1 MERETQRGKG
11 GTNNKR
17 AAVPQRGCQV
27 QSGVG
32 RQDSQ
37 GAVTGGESWETCV
50 SCLPRL
56 QTTSLCFTGP
66 FFPSAH
72 RQPPPRPRTH
82 PPTSI
87 HPPPPPRKEHNG
99 ATSIR
104 AASRLQGWRG
114 RGKGERRRDE
124 RVGEGAEVREREGGI
139 AEKQTEEDG
148 DSDEA
153 REKKGALKEKEEMK
167 KLRTERRRK
176 KNKTKKK
183 KKKTESDE
191 NTTLEFEKKTMAANS
206 ATVCRMPSNMG
217 SSSFRDTPRG
227 SYWQHITL
235 TS

>member
-17 AAVPQRGCQV
+17 AAVAQRGCQV

-82 PPTSI
+82 PPPPTLHH
-87 HPPPPPRKEHNG
+87 HPEKEHNG
-99 ATSIR
+99 ALPPYVQR
-104 AASRLQGWRG
+104 AGCKLWGG
-114 RGKGERRRDE
+114 DGERRRDE
-124 RVGEGAEVREREGGI
+124 RVGEGAEVRERERERGG
-139 AEKQTEEDG
+139 G
-148 DSDEA
+148 D
-153 REKKGALKEKEEMK
+153 
-167 KLRTERRRK
+167 
-176 KNKTKKK
+176 
-183 KKKTESDE
+183 
-191 NTTLEFEKKTMAANS
+191 
-206 ATVCRMPSNMG
+206 C
-217 SSSFRDTPRG
+217 
-227 SYWQHITL
+227 
-235 TS
+235 